1 VFEHVVLKK
10 LPIYFS
16 VSFKLF
22 LSLNSEED
30 EQRRR
35 QEKLRKEEDLQEFFI
50 FLYTTTTFETFFL
63 KMIWSYYIKNGGLR
77 CNLPK
82 I

>member
-1 VFEHVVLKK
+1 LLVLKK
-10 LPIYFS
+10 DTEKSGVKAFLLS

-35 QEKLRKEEDLQEFFI
+35 QEKLRKEEDLQECFHI
-50 FLYTTTTFETFFL
+50 SLDNDD
-63 KMIWSYYIKNGGLR
+63 IR
-77 CNLPK
+77 NLLLQDDL
-82 I
+82 